1 MDLNLLGWV
10 LTITS
15 VPFFLLIE
23 KIYNKDKSIIEGRY
37 KTIFS
42 IQTSVIIMTLL
53 CSTVLLTPFVI
64 LINPFK

>member
-37 KTIFS
+37 KTILS
-42 IQTSVIIMTLL
+42 I
-53 CSTVLLTPFVI
+53 
-64 LINPFK
+64 